1 MRRLS
6 TLGTAGG
13 QEVSGGQAGGASP
26 DHRARECQ
34 RHQGMWSTS
43 ALCLSVGRS
52 DLQTQLA
59 AGGKSDGR
67 IADHMTEVDMSLNLV
82 GMGSDASDTNLHK

>member
-1 MRRLS
+1 
-6 TLGTAGG
+6 
-13 QEVSGGQAGGASP
+13 
-26 DHRARECQ
+26 
-34 RHQGMWSTS
+34 MWSTS